1 MTLAQKLTQEFE
13 PGTVAPVVAP
23 EPTASAAAFDP
34 KGFKGELVRVAS
46 IYTPE
51 GRLVTS
57 GVATLTGTSAEW
69 TASLAKL
76 DRPGMVATLF
86 FSEGLREV
94 LLRLDDGRSARARI
108 TGTTFVASAER
119 VCDLA
124 SVEPLA

>member
-1 MTLAQKLTQEFE
+1 VTLAQKLPQTYE
-13 PGTVAPVVAP
+13 PAAVAPVVAP
-23 EPTASAAAFDP
+23 EPKAFEP

-46 IYTPE
+46 IYTLE

-57 GVATLTGTSAEW
+57 GVATLTGTSSEW
-69 TASLAKL
+69 TATLAKL
-76 DRPGMVATLF
+76 DRPGMVAALF

-94 LLRLDDGRSARARI
+94 RLRLDDGRSARARI

-124 SVEPLA
+124 SLEPLA

>member
-13 PGTVAPVVAP
+13 PAAVAPVVAP
-23 EPTASAAAFDP
+23 EPKASEAAFEP